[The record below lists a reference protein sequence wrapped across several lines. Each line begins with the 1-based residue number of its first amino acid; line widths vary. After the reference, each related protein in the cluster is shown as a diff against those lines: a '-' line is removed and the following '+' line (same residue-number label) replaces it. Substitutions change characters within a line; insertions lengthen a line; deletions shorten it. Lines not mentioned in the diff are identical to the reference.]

1 MALLSVAMVILFP
14 TSVYSVSV
22 YASSPDEVPLATN
35 FNKMFT
41 LTKPTAGFFPIKKGV
56 FLECFKKIFIYAPR
70 HAYYERRC
78 SYR

>member
-56 FLECFKKIFIYAPR
+56 LLLPSSYTKK
-70 HAYYERRC
+70 ERDRQ
-78 SYR
+78 RE